1 MGALSSLMRRLKA
14 RASHLPGL
22 AGRSDIVAEEV
33 RRSGLFDPAWYLDA
47 YPDVREAGLDP
58 LRHFLDR
65 GWREN
70 RDPNPLFDTDW
81 YLDAY
86 PDVRSAGVNPLLH
99 YIKHGCIEPRNP
111 GPRFSSAGSTGA
123 GALRGAHHLAAAAK
137 YAQGVAAAGGESE
150 LILGASPARVLIVAE
165 LSIPQCRKYRVDQK
179 QEMLRLLGFDS
190 TVLSW
195 HKIDACNAA
204 LSTHAAVI
212 FYRTPGTL
220 EVLQCVANAM
230 RFGLPT
236 YWEVDDLIFDPN
248 EYMLNANLRPLPE
261 ELKRSVLAGVPL
273 YRQGMLACDAA
284 IASTPALAAEMRKA
298 GMAEVHVVEN
308 ALDSGTL
315 KAARTAAAER
325 DAADGRL
332 RIGYGSGTKTHD
344 LDFLEAAPA
353 LLACLKAHPD
363 LRLRIIGELGL
374 PEAFDACKDRIERFP
389 AASYSTYMRLLAECD
404 ISIAPLEPSLFNDAK
419 SNIKFIE
426 ASMVD
431 LPSVCSPA
439 ANFASLVEPGR
450 SGFLASGERAWRE
463 ALEQLI
469 ASPSLRARLA
479 AAAKSDVLA
488 RYAPATIAARQLSP
502 IVARLGPGS
511 VKPRDKLKILSVNI
525 FFKPR
530 SFGGATVVAEHMAA
544 RLHARADTEVTVF
557 TSAPPGLRPAFNLS
571 QYIIGDMPVIAVT
584 LPEPIDAAA
593 AFDNPWVGRAFHDA
607 LKKVQ
612 PDVVHFHCIQGL
624 GVSLLKACQAGGVPY
639 VVTAHDAWWICGRQF
654 MITGE
659 GRYCF
664 QTKVDLNVCSAC
676 VDDAGLNVYRQYHLR
691 ETLEPASLILTP
703 SRFFA
708 DLYLA
713 NGFSPDKVRVNRNG
727 IALAAPKRTA
737 SAQLRFGFVGGS
749 AEVKGAH
756 VLKSALTHLAR
767 SDYEL
772 VLVDNGQAL
781 GFHTV
786 SVEDW
791 PASGTLTILPSYT
804 RETMDDFFSRIDVLL
819 FPTQW
824 KESFG
829 LSVREA
835 LIRNIWVITT
845 DAGGVVEDVVDGV
858 NGTIIPLTAGGEVLA
873 AAMAQALERTA
884 ELKSFEN
891 PHRARIANYDT
902 QAEELHGFLAEAAAR
917 PSGRISGRGQSPV
930 KEMGFDKE

>member
-1 MGALSSLMRRLKA
+1 MGALASLTRQLKVRARR
-14 RASHLPGL
+14 LPGL
-22 AGRSDIVAEEV
+22 RGASDGVEEEV
-33 RRSGLFDPAWYLDA
+33 RRSGLFDAAWYLDHN
-47 YPDVREAGLDP
+47 PDVRKAGLDP

-81 YLDAY
+81 YLEAY

-99 YIKHGCIEPRNP
+99 YIKHGCIEPRDP
-111 GPRFSSAGSTGA
+111 GPRFSSAGSLGA
-123 GALRGAHHLAAAAK
+123 TVLRGGPHLAAPANSAG
-137 YAQGVAAAGGESE
+137 GVAAGGRDSQPIPAAAR
-150 LILGASPARVLIVAE
+150 ILLVAE

-179 QEMLRLLGFDS
+179 QELLRLLGFGS
-190 TVLSW
+190 TILNW
-195 HKIDACNAA
+195 HDLDACNAA

-212 FYRTPGTL
+212 FYRTPGTDG
-220 EVLQCVANAM
+220 VLQCVRNA
-230 RFGLPT
+230 RRLGLPT

-248 EYMLNANLRPLPE
+248 EYMLNANLRPLSE
-261 ELKRSVLAGVPL
+261 ELKRSVLSGVPL

-284 IASTPALAAEMRKA
+284 VASTTALAAEMRRA

-315 KAARTAAAER
+315 KAARAALADR
-325 DAADGRL
+325 DDADEHI

-353 LLACLKAHPD
+353 LLACLEAHPD

-374 PEAFDACKDRIERFP
+374 PEAFDAWKDRIERFP
-389 AASYSTYMRLLAECD
+389 AASYATYMRLLAECD
-404 ISIAPLEPSLFNDAK
+404 IAIAPLEPSLFNDAK

-426 ASMVD
+426 AAMVE

-439 ANFASLVEPGR
+439 ANFASLVETGR
-450 SGFLASGERAWRE
+450 NGFLASDEEAWRE
-463 ALEQLI
+463 ALAQLI
-469 ASPSLRARLA
+469 ASPNLRARIA
-479 AAAKSDVLA
+479 RAAKADVVA
-488 RYAPATIAARQLSP
+488 RYAPATIAERQLAP
-502 IVARLGPGS
+502 VVAGLARGPATPR
-511 VKPRDKLKILSVNI
+511 KPLRVLSVNI
-525 FFKPR
+525 FFQPR
-530 SFGGATVVAEHMAA
+530 SFGGATVVAEHLAA
-544 RLHARADTEVTVF
+544 RLHARDDTEVVVF
-557 TSAPPGLRPAFNLS
+557 TSAPPGLTPAFHVS
-571 QYIIGDMPVIAVT
+571 QYAVGGIPVFAVS

-593 AFDNPWVGRAFHDA
+593 AFDNPWAANAFADV
-607 LKKVQ
+607 LRTVE

-624 GVSLLKACQAGGVPY
+624 GVSLLKACQALEAPY

-664 QTKVDLNVCSAC
+664 QTRVDLNVCSSC
-676 VDDAGLNVYRQYHLR
+676 VTDPGLNVYRQYRLR
-691 ETLEPASLILTP
+691 EMLEPASYILTP

-713 NGFSPDKVRVNRNG
+713 NGFSEAQVRVNRNG
-727 IALAAPKRTA
+727 VALAAPRKTA
-737 SAQLRFGFVGGS
+737 SPTLRFGFVGGG
-749 AEVKGAH
+749 AEVKGAA
-756 VLKSALTHLAR
+756 VLRSALGQLAR
-767 SDYEL
+767 GDYEL
-772 VLVDNGQAL
+772 VLVDNGGAL

-786 SVEDW
+786 FAEDW
-791 PASGTLTILPSYT
+791 PAKGGVTVLPSYT
-804 RETMDDFFSRIDVLL
+804 QSTMDDFFSRIDVLL

-829 LSVREA
+829 LTVREA

-858 NGTIIPLTAGGEVLA
+858 NGTIIPLTADGTALA

-884 ELKSFEN
+884 ELKAFQN
-891 PHRARIANYDT
+891 PHRGQIASYDS
-902 QAEELHGFLAEAAAR
+902 QAEELHGFLADAAAR
-917 PSGRISGRGQSPV
+917 
-930 KEMGFDKE
+930 GFVAAPLDSVA